1 MTTAISVAEKGRQAL
16 HFSVRVLRD
25 FRRNQGLLLSGAIAY
40 YTILSIVPMA
50 LLAVIIFT
58 HVLDDQQLLQI
69 MSAYLEMVIPGYAQ
83 LLAGQVESFIQHRTV
98 VGVVGFGAM
107 LFFSTMAFSM
117 LENAISLIFHH
128 RFKSPRRH
136 LLVSAIIPYCYL
148 CVIALG
154 IILVS
159 TILGFVEQYPLPTVT
174 VFGWPLSLSGG
185 AGSIVYLG
193 GLVGE
198 FLILSSIYLIMPT
211 ARIPLRHALIG
222 GLTATVLWELTRRGL
237 VWYYHSIS
245 MVSLIYGPIAVIVG
259 ALLCVEVAAIII
271 LLGAQV
277 IAELQGDAG
286 DTAAVDDDYDP
297 EA

>member
-16 HFSVRVLRD
+16 HFIVRVLRD

-117 LENAISLIFHH
+117 LENAISLIFHQ

-136 LLVSAIIPYCYL
+136 LLISAIIPYCYL

-159 TILGFVEQYPLPTVT
+159 AILGFVEQYPLPTVT

-222 GLTATVLWELTRRGL
+222 GLTATVLWELTRRLL

-245 MVSLIYGPIAVIVG
+245 MVSLIYGPIAVVVG
-259 ALLCVEVAAIII
+259 ALLCVEVAAIIL

-277 IAELQGDAG
+277 IAELQGESG
-286 DTAAVDDDYDP
+286 HTAAVDDDYDP